1 MKYRSQLK
9 VKETDEPFVYNVQ
22 SHSGQEDYRVI
33 LTERITEDGRA
44 HGVCQCVWFQT
55 NADPNLTR
63 YGKRIPY
70 AVVLGN
76 VRDSAT
82 ECKHIAAARAYY
94 DHSVTLPMLGKF
106 QQGIPNQ

>member
-1 MKYRSQLK
+1 MKYRSSLK
-9 VKETDEPFVYNVQ
+9 VTETDEAFVYLVA
-22 SHSGQEDYRVI
+22 SHAGQTDYLVS

-44 HGVCQCVWFQT
+44 HGACQCIWFQT
-55 NADPNLTR
+55 NANPNLER
-63 YGKRIPY
+63 YARRIPY

-94 DHSVTLPMLGKF
+94 DHHVTLPMLG
-106 QQGIPNQ
+106 QLNAGIPH